1 MKNRGFI
8 IFLTVIVT
16 LLCVYYL
23 SFTLVN
29 RNIQQEA
36 NNYARNEAGVFDES
50 KKRTYLDS
58 IRNVPVYN
66 LLGMNYTLEDI
77 NESKLNLG
85 LDLQGGMHV
94 VLEVSPV
101 DIIKGLA
108 ANSQDE
114 DLVAAIQLAQEMQK
128 SSQSRFIQLFEQAW
142 NEVAPNRELADVFV
156 NARNQGRINFES
168 SDGEIIDMITEEIES
183 AIDRTFTILRT
194 RIDQYGT
201 TAPNIQRLQGT
212 GRIQVEMPGAD
223 DPERVKRLLQRA
235 AKLEFWEVYELND
248 VIQEL
253 QEINAMLVE
262 EQQMNAPDFGM
273 DESDEENLEEALSES
288 FEETD
293 EDLLGEEDTD
303 ISDLLQE
310 DADQAVLQ
318 ETYPDSIDSI
328 EENLATELEADT
340 SSLDS
345 MMNNQVSPLFG
356 LIKSQGGGLVYSVY
370 DSSKINSILNRE
382 DVRSIL
388 PRGIRFIWGKD
399 IIEAQGDQLVELYP
413 IRGGSRNMQAPLTGE
428 VITDARMT
436 YDEAGRP
443 AISMTMNTN
452 GAKSWS
458 RLTEDN
464 VSRRIAIVLDD
475 LVYSA
480 PVVQNK
486 IAGGNSQ
493 ITGNFSLEEAQD
505 MANILKAGSLPAK
518 ARIVEEEIVGP
529 SLGQEAQ
536 SQGINSIVLGLA
548 LVVIFMVFYYAK
560 GGLVA
565 IAALVFN
572 IFFILG
578 ILAQLNAALTLPGIA
593 GIVLTIGMS
602 IDANVLIFERIREEL
617 RLGSSLLNAISR
629 GYSKAFSSIID
640 ANVTTFLTAVIL
652 FVFGQGPV
660 RGFATTLMIG
670 IASSFF
676 SAVFIT
682 RVIMSFMSRKG
693 DQSKIS
699 FATGLTKNVLT
710 NTNFDFL
717 SKRKIAYV
725 VSSVVIGIGM
735 ILMVAEGGLNL
746 GVDFT
751 GGRSYVV
758 SFQNPV
764 TPSEIEVALTD
775 DFEDAGTEVK
785 WFGSN
790 NVIKITTSYQV
801 GDESEQADSLV
812 RNSLIR
818 GLADQTG
825 LEYVQ
830 DDENINESTFSIS
843 SSSKVGA
850 TIADDIKTASLEA
863 VLIAMIVIFLY
874 ILIRFKKWQFSTGAI
889 IAVIHDTLFV
899 LAALAIAKLFG
910 KSFEID
916 QVFIG
921 AMLTIIGYSINDTV
935 VVFDRI
941 RENLELR
948 PSSDITKTFNL
959 SINDTISRTVI
970 TSATTLFVVLI
981 LLVFGGEV
989 LRGFSFA
996 LFIGIIVGTYSSVFI
1011 ASPVAVDLLN
1021 KSEAKKAGSLEDK
1034 VKRSTKA
1041 KEKLK

>member
-36 NNYARNEAGVFDES
+36 NEYARNEAGVFDES
-50 KKRTYLDS
+50 KKRSFLDS

-114 DLVAAIQLAQEMQK
+114 DLVAAIQLAQELQK
-128 SSQSRFIQLFEQAW
+128 NSQARFIQLFDQAW
-142 NEVAPNRELADVFV
+142 NEVAPNRTLADIFV

-168 SDGEIIDMITEEIES
+168 SDDEIIDMINEEIES

-248 VIQEL
+248 IVQEL

-262 EQQMNAPDFGM
+262 EQQMKAPDFGI
-273 DESDEENLEEALSES
+273 DESEEENLEEALSES

-310 DADQAVLQ
+310 DVDQAVLQ
-318 ETYPDSIDSI
+318 ESYPDSIDTI
-328 EENLATELEADT
+328 QENLATEMAADN

-356 LIKSQGGGLVYSVY
+356 LIKSQGGLVYSVY

-382 DVRSIL
+382 DVRNIL

-399 IIEAQGDQLVELYP
+399 IIEAQEGDQLVELYA
-413 IRGGSRNMQAPLTGE
+413 IRGGSRNMMAPLTGE
-428 VITDARMT
+428 VITDARMN

-443 AISMTMNTN
+443 AISMTMNSS
-452 GAKSWS
+452 GAKTWS

-464 VSRRIAIVLDD
+464 VSRRIAIVLDN

-486 IAGGNSQ
+486 IAGGSSQ

-529 SLGQEAQ
+529 SLGQAAQ

-548 LVVIFMVFYYAK
+548 LVVVFMVFYYAK

-565 IAALVFN
+565 IAAMVFN

-578 ILAQLNAALTLPGIA
+578 ILAQRNAALTLPGIA

-682 RVIMSFMSRKG
+682 RVIMSFMIRKG

-699 FATGLTKNVLT
+699 FATAFTKNLLT
-710 NTNFDFL
+710 NTSFDFL
-717 SKRKIAYV
+717 SRRRVAYV
-725 VSSVVIGIGM
+725 VSSLVIGSGM

-758 SFQNPV
+758 SFQDPV
-764 TPSEIEVALTD
+764 TPSQIEVALTEE
-775 DFEDAGTEVK
+775 FEEAGTEVK
-785 WFGSN
+785 TFGSN

-818 GLADQTG
+818 GLAKHTG

-830 DDENINESTFSIS
+830 DDKNIDESTFSIS

-899 LAALAIAKLFG
+899 LAAFAIAKLFG

-948 PSSDITKTFNL
+948 PSSDISKTFNL

-1011 ASPVAVDLLN
+1011 ASPIAVDLLN
-1021 KSEAKKAGSLEDK
+1021 KSESKKAGSLEDK
-1034 VKRSTKA
+1034 VKRSNKA
-1041 KEKLK
+1041 KEKTK

>member
-36 NNYARNEAGVFDES
+36 NEYARNEAGVFDES
-50 KKRTYLDS
+50 KKRSFLDS

-66 LLGMNYTLEDI
+66 LLGINYTLEDI

-114 DLVAAIQLAQEMQK
+114 DLVAAIQMAQELQK
-128 SSQSRFIQLFEQAW
+128 NSQARFIQLFDQAW
-142 NEVAPNRELADVFV
+142 NEVAPNRKLADIFV

-168 SDGEIIDMITEEIES
+168 SDDEIIDMINEEIES

-248 VIQEL
+248 IVQEL

-262 EQQMNAPDFGM
+262 EQQMKAPDFGI
-273 DESDEENLEEALSES
+273 DESEEENLEEVLSES

-310 DADQAVLQ
+310 DVDQAVLQ
-318 ETYPDSIDSI
+318 ESYPDSIDTI
-328 EENLATELEADT
+328 EENLATEIPADT

-356 LIKSQGGGLVYSVY
+356 LIKSQGGLVYSVY

-382 DVRSIL
+382 DVRNIL

-399 IIEAQGDQLVELYP
+399 IIEAQEGDQLVELYA
-413 IRGGSRNMQAPLTGE
+413 IRGGSRNMMAPLTGE
-428 VITDARMT
+428 VITDARMN

-443 AISMTMNTN
+443 AISMTMNSS
-452 GAKSWS
+452 GAKTWS

-464 VSRRIAIVLDD
+464 VSRRIAIVLDN

-486 IAGGNSQ
+486 IAGGSSQ

-529 SLGQEAQ
+529 SLGQAAQ

-548 LVVIFMVFYYAK
+548 LVVVFMVFYYAK

-682 RVIMSFMSRKG
+682 RVIMSFMIRKG

-699 FATGLTKNVLT
+699 FATAFTKNLLT
-710 NTNFDFL
+710 NTSFDFL
-717 SKRKIAYV
+717 SRRRVAYV
-725 VSSVVIGIGM
+725 VSSLVIGSGM

-758 SFQNPV
+758 SFQDPV
-764 TPSEIEVALTD
+764 TPSQIEVALTEE
-775 DFEDAGTEVK
+775 FEEAGTEVK
-785 WFGSN
+785 TFGSN

-818 GLADQTG
+818 GLAKHTG
-825 LEYVQ
+825 MEYVQ
-830 DDENINESTFSIS
+830 DDKNIDESTFSIS

-889 IAVIHDTLFV
+889 IAVFHDTLFV
-899 LAALAIAKLFG
+899 LAAFAIAKLFG

-948 PSSDITKTFNL
+948 PSSDISKTFNL

-1011 ASPVAVDLLN
+1011 ASPIAVDLLN
-1021 KSEAKKAGSLEDK
+1021 KSESKKAGSLEDK
-1034 VKRSTKA
+1034 VKRSNKA
-1041 KEKLK
+1041 KEKTK